1 MEAKLVIATPSPTEP
16 VEKSTSLVSLYER
29 GKTGRRQVHESF
41 SIYLNSDYRLD
52 TAWREIWVMRVAL
65 LQPDL
70 LAVKL
75 KNTKL

>member
-1 MEAKLVIATPSPTEP
+1 MLRLVQRSQW
-16 VEKSTSLVSLYER
+16 KNQHRQCLLYER